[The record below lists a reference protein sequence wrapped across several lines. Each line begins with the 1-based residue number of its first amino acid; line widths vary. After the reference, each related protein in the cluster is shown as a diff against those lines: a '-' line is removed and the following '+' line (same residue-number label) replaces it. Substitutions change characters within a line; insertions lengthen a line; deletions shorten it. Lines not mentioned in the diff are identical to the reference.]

1 MDVVQV
7 TKDTGSQRKGWAIH
21 DVVTQLRVRGD
32 ELALTLPPNAAAEL
46 IIGAAPECDLR
57 IGDADGG
64 VSRRHAKLV
73 RSEDVWTL
81 HDLGSTNG
89 VFQDGER
96 RLTFQVTPGVEIDIG
111 GITLIAESER
121 LVVLRDFLS
130 RAIGW
135 NAKRRPEVD
144 RALRAVRDMA
154 NRRSSMVLCGDGD
167 LSSFVRRIHQL
178 SFGYASPFVECEA
191 EVDQC
196 LAASA
201 GGLMYVRGGDKL
213 PKDIADAT
221 DPEADVRLVIACE
234 TLKDARAAVAAV
246 GRSELIE
253 LPSLASRPHE
263 LDRLVHEYAADAVK
277 KLDAAAPKF
286 REHEMSWIRASN
298 PTSLDDVETTA
309 LRIVALRNWGVNAGA
324 EKLGIS
330 HAALSRW
337 ASRRKIPT

>member
-1 MDVVQV
+1 ML
-7 TKDTGSQRKGWAIH
+7 
-21 DVVTQLRVRGD
+21 TQLRVRGD
-32 ELALTLPPNAAAEL
+32 ELPLKRLSNVTNEL

-73 RSEDVWTL
+73 RSNDVWTI

-96 RLTFQVTPGVEIDIG
+96 RMTFEVTPGVEIDIG
-111 GITLIAESER
+111 GITLIAESAR
-121 LVVLRDFLS
+121 LLALRDPLS

-135 NAKRRPEVD
+135 STKRRLEVD

-167 LSSFVRRIHQL
+167 LGSFVGRVHQL
-178 SFGYASPFVECEA
+178 AFGDASPFVVCDA
-191 EVDQC
+191 EVEP
-196 LAASA
+196 LLPSAA
-201 GGLMYVRGGDKL
+201 GGLLFARGGDKL
-213 PKDIADAT
+213 PGDIVDAI
-221 DPEADVRLVIACE
+221 DPEADVRLVVACE
-234 TLKDARAAVAAV
+234 TLKDARAAIAAV
-246 GRSELIE
+246 GRSELVE
-253 LPSLASRPHE
+253 LPSIASRANE
-263 LDRLVHEYAADAVK
+263 LDRLVNEYAADAVQR
-277 KLDAAAPKF
+277 LGATAPMF
-286 REHEMSWIRASN
+286 REHEMTWIRASN